1 MPLIES
7 QPDALAHTYA
17 RSLFELVD
25 SKGGRSAIET
35 ILGQLED
42 ILELARNDAR
52 FNEFLA
58 SRIVPSGQR
67 SASIQQIFANRA
79 DPLVVN
85 FLRVVNDK
93 GRLSHL
99 PAIVAAFDALA
110 QEKFGRVE
118 VDVFTA
124 EPLTAE
130 GLSTIKNKLASSL
143 GKDIVLHPYTDASM
157 IGGVKFRIGDQ
168 LVDASIATQL
178 RHMRDKLD
186 GQGASHLRA
195 RAKNA
200 LGE

>member
-25 SKGGRSAIET
+25 AKGGRAAVET

-58 SRIVPSGQR
+58 SRVVPSRKR
-67 SASIQQIFANRA
+67 SASLHQIFANRA

-110 QEKFGRVE
+110 QVKFGRVE

-124 EPLTAE
+124 EPLTSE
-130 GLSTIKNKLASSL
+130 GLSAIKSKLASSL

-157 IGGVKFRIGDQ
+157 IGGVKFRVGDQ

-186 GQGASHLRA
+186 GQGAAHLRSRA
-195 RAKNA
+195 RNS

>member
-25 SKGGRSAIET
+25 AKGGRAAVET

-42 ILELARNDAR
+42 ILELARHDAR

-67 SASIQQIFANRA
+67 SASLQQIFANRA

-124 EPLTAE
+124 EPLTSE
-130 GLSTIKNKLASSL
+130 GLSSIKNKLASSL
-143 GKDIVLHPYTDASM
+143 GKDIVLHPYTDSSM

-178 RHMRDKLD
+178 RHLRDKLD
-186 GQGASHLRA
+186 GQGASHLRSRA
-195 RAKNA
+195 RNA

>member
-25 SKGGRSAIET
+25 SKGGRGAIET

-42 ILELARNDAR
+42 ILELARTDAN
-52 FNEFLA
+52 FSEFLA
-58 SRIVPSGQR
+58 SRVVPSGQR
-67 SASIQQIFANRA
+67 SASIKKIFTNRA

-85 FLRVVNDK
+85 FLCVLNTK

-99 PAIVAAFDALA
+99 PAIIAAFDALA
-110 QEKFGRVE
+110 QERFGRVE
-118 VDVFTA
+118 VDVYTA
-124 EPLTAE
+124 EPLSPDSLN
-130 GLSTIKNKLASSL
+130 GIRSKLSASL
-143 GKDIVLHPYTDASM
+143 GKDIVLHPYTDSAM

-168 LVDASIATQL
+168 LVDASVATQL
-178 RHMRDKLD
+178 RHMRDTLD
-186 GQGASHLRA
+186 STGAAKLRA
-195 RAKNA
+195 RAKDA

>member
-17 RSLFELVD
+17 RSLFELVNG
-25 SKGGRSAIET
+25 KGGRGAIET

-42 ILELARNDAR
+42 ILELARTDAS

-58 SRIVPSGQR
+58 SRVVPTGQR
-67 SASIQQIFANRA
+67 SASIQKIFANRA

-85 FLRVVNDK
+85 FLCVLNKK

-110 QEKFGRVE
+110 QEMFGRVE

-124 EPLTAE
+124 EPLNADSLA
-130 GLSTIKNKLASSL
+130 GIKSKLATSL
-143 GKDIVLHPYTDASM
+143 GKDIVLHPYTDSAM

-168 LVDASIATQL
+168 LVDASVATQL
-178 RHMRDKLD
+178 RHMRDTLD
-186 GQGASHLRA
+186 STGAAKLRA
-195 RAKNA
+195 RAKDA
-200 LGE
+200 IGE

>member
-25 SKGGRSAIET
+25 SKGGRGAIET

-42 ILELARNDAR
+42 ILELARTDAS
-52 FNEFLA
+52 FSEFLA
-58 SRIVPSGQR
+58 SRVVPSGQR
-67 SASIQQIFANRA
+67 SASIKKIFANRA

-85 FLRVVNDK
+85 FLCVLNTK

-99 PAIVAAFDALA
+99 PAIIAAFDALA
-110 QEKFGRVE
+110 QERFGRVE
-118 VDVFTA
+118 VDVYTA
-124 EPLTAE
+124 EPLSPDSLNSIRSK
-130 GLSTIKNKLASSL
+130 LSASL
-143 GKDIVLHPYTDASM
+143 GKDIVLHPYTDAAM

-168 LVDASIATQL
+168 LVDASVATQL
-178 RHMRDKLD
+178 RHMRDTLD
-186 GQGASHLRA
+186 STGAAKLRA
-195 RAKNA
+195 RAKDA

>member
-25 SKGGRSAIET
+25 SKGGRGAIET

-42 ILELARNDAR
+42 ILELARTDAN
-52 FNEFLA
+52 FSEFLA
-58 SRIVPSGQR
+58 SRVVPSGQR
-67 SASIQQIFANRA
+67 SASIKKIFTNRA

-85 FLRVVNDK
+85 FLCVLNTK

-99 PAIVAAFDALA
+99 PAIIAAFDALA
-110 QEKFGRVE
+110 QERFGRVE
-118 VDVFTA
+118 VDVYTA
-124 EPLTAE
+124 EPLSPDSLN
-130 GLSTIKNKLASSL
+130 GIRSKLSASL
-143 GKDIVLHPYTDASM
+143 GKDIVLHPYTDAAM

-168 LVDASIATQL
+168 LVDASVATQL
-178 RHMRDKLD
+178 RHMRDTLD
-186 GQGASHLRA
+186 STGAAKLRA
-195 RAKNA
+195 RAKDA